1 MPVNPQDGQQDQ
13 AIDAGLLLS
22 ARAVFDLEGPVAVAV
37 SGGGDSVALLHLLHR
52 AAVAQGRGL
61 CAVTV
66 DHALRPASASEADAV
81 GRLCA
86 DLDIPHQTLRW
97 DHGAIRG
104 NLMDQARQARRK
116 LIADWAKAQGIARV
130 ALGHTADDEAETVL
144 MALARASGLDGLAG
158 MRGSWQQDGLHWSRP
173 LLRHSRAELRNY
185 LRRHGIAW
193 VDDPSNENPQF
204 TRVRARAALAA
215 LAPLGITAQAIAA
228 SANHLKSAQDALQDM
243 LLGFVSRE
251 VVEAGG
257 ALQIPQA
264 AFATLPQDL
273 QRRLLNAAIGW
284 LSGAAYPA
292 RGAKQIALLAAV
304 TAGKTATLAGC
315 RFRCAGGFLHI
326 CREARAVAG
335 VACATDQLW
344 DQRWQITGPHAADL
358 TIRALGSQGLPQI
371 KDWRSVGLPRDVL
384 LVSPAIWRDDA
395 LIAAPVAGFS
405 NEWQAKPSQGLASFI
420 LSH

>member
-1 MPVNPQDGQQDQ
+1 MPVAGPDGQQDQ
-13 AIDAGLLLS
+13 GLDADLLLS
-22 ARAVFDLEGPVAVAV
+22 ARAVCDLEGPVAVAV

-52 AAVAQGRGL
+52 ADLAQGRRL

-66 DHALRPASASEADAV
+66 DHALRSESASEAEAV
-81 GRLCA
+81 ARLCA

-97 DHGAIRG
+97 DHGTISG

-116 LIADWAKAQGIARV
+116 LIADWARAQGIGCV

-158 MRGSWQQDGLHWSRP
+158 MRGNWQQDGLRWSRP
-173 LLRHSRAELRNY
+173 LLGHSRAELRRY

-193 VDDPSNENPQF
+193 VEDPSNANLRF

-215 LAPLGITAQAIAA
+215 LAPLGITARAIAA
-228 SANHLKSAQDALQDM
+228 SANHLKSVQDALQAM
-243 LLGFVSRE
+243 LLRFVATE

-264 AFATLPQDL
+264 AFAALPQDL
-273 QRRLLNAAIGW
+273 QRRLLNAAIDW
-284 LSGAAYPA
+284 LSAAPYPA
-292 RGAKQIALLAAV
+292 RGAKQLALLAAV

-315 RFRCAGGFLHI
+315 RFRCAGGFLYI
-326 CREARAVAG
+326 AREARAVAG

-344 DQRWQITGPHAADL
+344 DQRWQIAGPHAADL
-358 TIRALGSQGLPQI
+358 TIRALGPQGLPQI

-405 NEWQAKPSQGLASFI
+405 NDWQAKPSQGFASCI

>member
-1 MPVNPQDGQQDQ
+1 MPVTGPDGLQDQ
-13 AIDAGLLLS
+13 GLDADLLLS
-22 ARAVFDLEGPVAVAV
+22 AHVAFEPAGRVGVAV

-52 AAVAQGRGL
+52 AAGQTGWQL
-61 CAVTV
+61 QAVTV
-66 DHALRPASASEADAV
+66 DHALRPESADEAEAV

-86 DLDIPHQTLRW
+86 DLEIPHQTLRW
-97 DHGAIRG
+97 DHGAISG

-116 LIADWAKAQGIARV
+116 LIADWANAQGIARV

-173 LLRHSRAELRNY
+173 LLRHSRAELRRY

-228 SANHLKSAQDALQDM
+228 SANHLKSAQDALQDT

-251 VVEAGG
+251 VTEAGG
-257 ALQIPQA
+257 ALQMSQA

-304 TAGKTATLAGC
+304 AAGKTATLAGC
-315 RFRCAGGFLHI
+315 RFRCASGFLYI
-326 CREARAVAG
+326 AREARAVAS

-371 KDWRSVGLPRDVL
+371 KDWRSIGLPRDVL

-405 NEWQAKPSQGLASFI
+405 NEWQAKPSQGFASFI